1 MIEKESIYLKQ
12 MIIHILDST
21 VGMPVLSDTELESG
35 SDFGDF
41 VREHIYRLLSGDDV
55 KTCHFHQEESP
66 VYEQLTTLT
75 KENFI
80 SVSQEIAQHLFTIM
94 NQNIDIP
101 PADFLVCSFVASETP
116 YLALLKMNYKSSYTH
131 RTDSDAF
138 GNTNEIIRFKAILP
152 TETQKLSEAA
162 VINLEDYTI
171 WLVEKKYD
179 VNGVKTNYF
188 SSLFLG
194 CSGPLS
200 SKSQLA
206 IVTKAIDSVQKKYY
220 DEDEQYEVQMDTKQ
234 IIHSKLEEEGCLHIP
249 DVIDEVFREKPEFKE
264 EVQEKLEKYHM
275 EEASITPQNASTL
288 RKYEKQ
294 YLSTDTGV
302 EIKIP
307 MEQYRDGESIEFI
320 TNDDG
325 SISILIKNIGHI
337 TSKM

>member
-1 MIEKESIYLKQ
+1 
-12 MIIHILDST
+12 
-21 VGMPVLSDTELESG
+21 
-35 SDFGDF
+35 
-41 VREHIYRLLSGDDV
+41 
-55 KTCHFHQEESP
+55 
-66 VYEQLTTLT
+66 
-75 KENFI
+75 
-80 SVSQEIAQHLFTIM
+80 
-94 NQNIDIP
+94 
-101 PADFLVCSFVASETP
+101 
-116 YLALLKMNYKSSYTH
+116 
-131 RTDSDAF
+131 
-138 GNTNEIIRFKAILP
+138 
-152 TETQKLSEAA
+152 
-162 VINLEDYTI
+162 
-171 WLVEKKYD
+171 
-179 VNGVKTNYF
+179 
-188 SSLFLG
+188 
-194 CSGPLS
+194 
-200 SKSQLA
+200 
-206 IVTKAIDSVQKKYY
+206 TKAIDSVQKKYY

-234 IIHSKLEEEGCLHIP
+234 IIHSKLEEEGCLHVP

>member
-116 YLALLKMNYKSSYTH
+116 
-131 RTDSDAF
+131 
-138 GNTNEIIRFKAILP
+138 
-152 TETQKLSEAA
+152 
-162 VINLEDYTI
+162 
-171 WLVEKKYD
+171 
-179 VNGVKTNYF
+179 
-188 SSLFLG
+188 
-194 CSGPLS
+194 
-200 SKSQLA
+200 
-206 IVTKAIDSVQKKYY
+206 
-220 DEDEQYEVQMDTKQ
+220 
-234 IIHSKLEEEGCLHIP
+234 
-249 DVIDEVFREKPEFKE
+249 
-264 EVQEKLEKYHM
+264 
-275 EEASITPQNASTL
+275 
-288 RKYEKQ
+288 
-294 YLSTDTGV
+294 
-302 EIKIP
+302 
-307 MEQYRDGESIEFI
+307 
-320 TNDDG
+320 
-325 SISILIKNIGHI
+325 
-337 TSKM
+337 